1 MCLEEKF
8 EKIKTL
14 HLSNFI
20 FWILGKFLIGLGIG
34 ILLVA
39 YYPAS
44 GWVIAGWMLIVFA
57 IILQIPAI
65 ISVFGRKAKAQ
76 AKGKK

>member
-14 HLSNFI
+14 HFSNFA
-20 FWILGKFLIGLGIG
+20 FWVFGKFLIGLGIG
-34 ILLVA
+34 ILLPVYFQA
-39 YYPAS
+39 A
-44 GWVIAGWMLIVFA
+44 GWAIAGWMLIVFA

-65 ISVFGRKAKAQ
+65 TAVFGKKPKAVKGRK
-76 AKGKK
+76 